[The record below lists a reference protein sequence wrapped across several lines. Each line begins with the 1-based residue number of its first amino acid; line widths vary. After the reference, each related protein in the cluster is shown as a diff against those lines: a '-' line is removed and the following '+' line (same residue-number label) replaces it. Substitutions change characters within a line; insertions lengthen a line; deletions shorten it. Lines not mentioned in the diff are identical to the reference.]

1 MEKDEDHAFDAMN
14 DSILNQENIM
24 NDTNNTEE

>member
-1 MEKDEDHAFDAMN
+1 MEKDEDHAFDPMN
-14 DSILNQENIM
+14 DSILNQENII